1 MTNADKYLDLTK
13 RSAQNLSEKEN
24 LIFRLIRIDQE
35 KFLEYPEDFRTDRVC
50 IEIDNGKVTKA
61 NIQ

>member
-1 MTNADKYLDLTK
+1 MKIAEKYLDLTK
-13 RSAQNLSEKEN
+13 RSAQNLSEQEN

-35 KFLEYPEDFRTDRVC
+35 SFLDYPEDVRSDRIC

-61 NIQ
+61 VLQ